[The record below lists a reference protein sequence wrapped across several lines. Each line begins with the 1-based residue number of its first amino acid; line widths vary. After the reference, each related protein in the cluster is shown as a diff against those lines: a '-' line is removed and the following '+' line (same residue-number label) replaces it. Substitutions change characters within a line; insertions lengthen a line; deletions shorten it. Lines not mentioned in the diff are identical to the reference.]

1 MRPVD
6 DIPPIEDAAYEQK
19 VLRSF
24 VRDGRLVRI
33 PARERKK
40 RVVLRWLLDRV
51 FPVDDPVDAPVDE
64 RDVNMRIA
72 LVHADVSSLRRY
84 LVDAGLVT
92 RAGMAYRRAPAPSP
106 RPRDAEAGGP
116 PFV

>member
-1 MRPVD
+1 MSLMD
-6 DIPPIEDAAYEQK
+6 DIPPIEDPAYEQK

-40 RVVLRWLLDRV
+40 RVILRWLLDRV
-51 FPVDDPVDAPVDE
+51 FPDMEPVDE

-72 LVHADVSSLRRY
+72 IWHPDVSTLRR
-84 LVDAGLVT
+84 LLIDTGLAT
-92 RAGMAYRRAPAPSP
+92 RSGMVYRRAVPAPERVADP
-106 RPRDAEAGGP
+106 EDAP
-116 PFV
+116 PLV

>member
-19 VLRSF
+19 VLRAF
-24 VRDGRLVRI
+24 VRDGRLTRI

-40 RVVLRWLLDRV
+40 RVVLRWLMDRV
-51 FPVDDPVDAPVDE
+51 FPDDDPIDE

-72 LVHADVSSLRRY
+72 LVNPDVSSLRRY

-92 RAGMAYRRAPAPSP
+92 RAGMVYRRVPPV
-106 RPRDAEAGGP
+106 RPREPEPGGP

>member
-1 MRPVD
+1 MSIVD
-6 DIPPIEDAAYEQK
+6 DIPPIEDAAYEEK

-24 VRDGRLVRI
+24 VRGGRLVRI

-40 RVVLRWLLDRV
+40 RVVLRWLLDTV
-51 FPVDDPVDAPVDE
+51 FPDDTPVDE

-72 LVHADVSSLRRY
+72 LVHADISSLRRY

-92 RAGMAYRRAPAPSP
+92 RERMVYRRAASLPD
-106 RPRDAEAGGP
+106 RE
-116 PFV
+116 VE

>member
-19 VLRSF
+19 VLGSF
-24 VRDGRLVRI
+24 VRAGRLLRI

-51 FPVDDPVDAPVDE
+51 FPDDEPVDE
-64 RDVNMRIA
+64 RDVNIRIA
-72 LVHADVSSLRRY
+72 LLHADVSSLRRY

-92 RAGMAYRRAPAPSP
+92 RAGMVYRRVPPTP
-106 RPRDAEAGGP
+106 PRDAEAGGP
-116 PFV
+116 PGV

>member
-1 MRPVD
+1 MRPMD
-6 DIPPIEDAAYEQK
+6 DIPPIEDPAYEQK

-24 VRDGRLVRI
+24 IRDGRLVRI

-51 FPVDDPVDAPVDE
+51 FPVDEPVDE

-92 RAGMAYRRAPAPSP
+92 RAGMVYRRAPAESPPP
-106 RPRDAEAGGP
+106 RPRDAEDGGP